1 MSASSEAHL
10 KLQNWLSPSF
20 PTGAFSYSHG
30 LEWAVEAG
38 WVKDVASLE
47 RWLQDVLMLGSG
59 RQDAIILQEAVRAA
73 KNLQELEA
81 LNELALALAP
91 SSERRLE
98 TVQQGNSFQ
107 RAIAD
112 GWSDKPPLFQP
123 DEIAYAIA
131 FGLAVAEHDIPLET
145 AIPAFLNAFVSN
157 LVSAAI
163 RLSVI
168 GQRDGQQLLSKLVP
182 KIQTL
187 CISLRH
193 ATTDDLGS
201 ATLGVDFASLK
212 HEEQYSRLFRS

>member
-1 MSASSEAHL
+1 MIVSSEAHL

-38 WVKDVASLE
+38 WVKNAASLQQ
-47 RWLQDVLMLGSG
+47 WLDDILMLGSG
-59 RQDAIILQEAVRAA
+59 RQDAILLCEAIRVAF
-73 KNLQELEA
+73 KPKELSA

-98 TVQQGNSFQ
+98 MVQQGNSFQ
-107 RAIAD
+107 RAMMD
-112 GWSDKPPLFQP
+112 GWNGKLASLESA
-123 DEIAYAIA
+123 EIAYPIA
-131 FGLAVAEHDIPLET
+131 FGLAVAEHDIQVET
-145 AIPAFLNAFVSN
+145 ALPAFLNAFISN
-157 LVSAAI
+157 LISAAI

-168 GQRDGQQLLSKLVP
+168 GQRDGQLLLSSLLP
-182 KIQTL
+182 RIQTL
-187 CISLRH
+187 CESVKDS
-193 ATTDDLGS
+193 TTDDLGS

>member
-1 MSASSEAHL
+1 MISSSEAHL

-38 WVKDVASLE
+38 WVKDAASLQK
-47 RWLQDVLMLGSG
+47 WLDDILMLGSG
-59 RQDAIILQEAVRAA
+59 RQDAILLCETIRIAS
-73 KNLQELEA
+73 KPQELAA

-107 RAIAD
+107 RAMAD
-112 GWSDKPPLFQP
+112 GWSDKPSLFQP
-123 DEIAYAIA
+123 NEIAYPIA
-131 FGLAVAEHDIPLET
+131 FGLAVAEHGIPLET
-145 AIPAFLNAFVSN
+145 ATPAFLNAFISN
-157 LVSAAI
+157 LISAAI

-168 GQRDGQQLLSKLVP
+168 GQRDGQQLLSALLP
-182 KIQTL
+182 QIQTL
-187 CISLRH
+187 CADLKE
-193 ATTDDLGS
+193 ATTDDLGF